1 MSQTGS
7 SLPPPG
13 TPGEPGRSISFACVT
28 KAFARAGQAPT
39 KAIEALD
46 LDIPARQFVA
56 ILGPSGCGKST
67 LLRLANGLIAPDQ
80 GRVEIGG
87 TSPVPGPDI
96 GLVFQNFRLIPWRNV
111 ADNVGFV
118 LEASGLAAA
127 ERAQRVSEHLNRV
140 GLADW
145 AGHFPA
151 QLSGGMR
158 QRVALARALVGAP
171 DVLLMDEPFA
181 SLDAQT
187 RELMQEDLLA
197 LWDRQRPTI
206 VFVTHS
212 VDEALL
218 LADRVI
224 VMGAGTVLDDLR
236 VDLPRP
242 RSMESVA
249 GLPRYAELRAHL
261 WAQIRRLVLAEPAS
275 AFFER
280 QGARPD
286 RAPGA

>member
-1 MSQTGS
+1 MNRKGPALGPSRR
-7 SLPPPG
+7 
-13 TPGEPGRSISFACVT
+13 PGEAGRSIRFAGVT
-28 KAFARAGQAPT
+28 KAFARTGQEPT
-39 KAIEALD
+39 LAIDAINLE
-46 LDIPARQFVA
+46 IPARQFVA

-67 LLRLANGLIAPDQ
+67 LLRLADGLIEPDR
-80 GRVEIGG
+80 GRIEIGG
-87 TSPVPGPDI
+87 VAPIPELGI

-118 LEASGLAAA
+118 LEAGGFPAA
-127 ERAQRVSEHLNRV
+127 ERDARVRAHLDKV
-140 GLADW
+140 GLSQW

-151 QLSGGMR
+151 QLSGGMC

-187 RELMQEDLLA
+187 RELMQEELLA

-218 LADRVI
+218 LADRVL
-224 VMGAGTVLDDLR
+224 VMGGGAILDDL
-236 VDLPRP
+236 VIDLPRP
-242 RSMESVA
+242 RTMASVA
-249 GLPRYAELRAHL
+249 GLPLYAELRVHL
-261 WAQIRRLVLAEPAS
+261 WAQIRQLVLADPAS
-275 AFFER
+275 AFFGR
-280 QGARPD
+280 QGDRPGHD
-286 RAPGA
+286 ADA